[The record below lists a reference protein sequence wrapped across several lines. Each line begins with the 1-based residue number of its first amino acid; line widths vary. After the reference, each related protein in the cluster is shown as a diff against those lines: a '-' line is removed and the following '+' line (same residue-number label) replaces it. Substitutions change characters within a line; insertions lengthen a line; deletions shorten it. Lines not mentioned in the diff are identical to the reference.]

1 MHAGL
6 HQDYRPAAAALLV
19 HAAAIEGNERD
30 KLHTVIKQRFR
41 IAPFEFRAHS
51 AS

>member
-1 MHAGL
+1 MQACIRIIA
-6 HQDYRPAAAALLV
+6 RPRPRYWCTPRPST
-19 HAAAIEGNERD
+19 GNERD